1 VSVRWVRVGDV
12 AEQRVEPVRV
22 EPTSVYRM
30 LGLLNRGRGFFAR
43 GDMAGAET
51 SYSVLH
57 EVRTGDL
64 VYSKLFGWEG
74 SVALAAREHQ
84 GGFVSSEFPIF
95 ELDDTKVI
103 PRYMAHI
110 IMSEEFVAQ
119 MAESTTGM
127 GQRRQRVNPDGF
139 RKVRFPLPEPD
150 DQRRIAARLDATA
163 RFREAVEAKVAARVR
178 ALAIAPRL
186 TDEVL
191 SRERLDPVPVRELFD
206 VVSDV
211 VHPGEDPAPAER
223 FVGLE
228 HIEPHTGRRL
238 GQTSLRDFGG
248 RKLRFSFGDVL
259 YGYLRPYQNKVWRAD
274 GPGLCSVEQYVLRPR
289 AGVDGRLLGH
299 VLRAQSTLDRVN
311 DATHRLQLPRIRT
324 ALLGA
329 IEVPDIRQASAD
341 LGDRL
346 ERITDLVARLS
357 SAQTRQAQALASLL
371 PAARNEEF
379 SRLTSA

>member
-1 VSVRWVRVGDV
+1 MSVPWVRVGDLLRLERRSV
-12 AEQRVEPVRV
+12 EIAPGGLYREIGVRSFGRGIFHKEPVSGAELGTKKVFKVEP
-22 EPTSVYRM
+22 
-30 LGLLNRGRGFFAR
+30 
-43 GDMAGAET
+43 
-51 SYSVLH
+51 
-57 EVRTGDL
+57 GDL
-64 VYSKLFGWEG
+64 VVSNVFAWEG
-74 SVALAAREHQ
+74 AVGCATDRERGRIGSHRFMTWVPKCEDVDVRYVAHFLLSDSGMSQLRRASPGSAGRNRTLAI
-84 GGFVSSEFPIF
+84 GGFR
-95 ELDDTKVI
+95 ELRI
-103 PRYMAHI
+103 
-110 IMSEEFVAQ
+110 
-119 MAESTTGM
+119 
-127 GQRRQRVNPDGF
+127 
-139 RKVRFPLPEPD
+139 PLPGLD
-150 DQRRIAARLDATA
+150 DQRRIAARLDAVA
-163 RFREAVEAKVAARVR
+163 RFREAVEAKAAARVR

-228 HIEPHTGRRL
+228 YIEPHTGRRL
-238 GQTSLRDFGG
+238 GQTSLGDLRG

-329 IEVPDIRQASAD
+329 IEVPDIRRASAD

-357 SAQTRQAQALASLL
+357 SAQTRQTQALASLL

>member
-1 VSVRWVRVGDV
+1 MSVPWVRVGDLLRLERRSV
-12 AEQRVEPVRV
+12 EIAPGGLYREIGVRSFGRGIFHKEPVSGAELGTKKVFKVEP
-22 EPTSVYRM
+22 
-30 LGLLNRGRGFFAR
+30 
-43 GDMAGAET
+43 
-51 SYSVLH
+51 
-57 EVRTGDL
+57 GDL
-64 VYSKLFGWEG
+64 VVSNVFAWEG
-74 SVALAAREHQ
+74 AVGCATDRERGRIGSHRFMTWVPECYDVDVRYVAHFLLSDSGMSQLRRASPGSAGRNRTLAI
-84 GGFVSSEFPIF
+84 GGFR
-95 ELDDTKVI
+95 ELRI
-103 PRYMAHI
+103 
-110 IMSEEFVAQ
+110 
-119 MAESTTGM
+119 
-127 GQRRQRVNPDGF
+127 
-139 RKVRFPLPEPD
+139 PLPGLD
-150 DQRRIAARLDATA
+150 DQRRIAARLDAVA
-163 RFREAVEAKVAARVR
+163 RFREAVEAKAAARVR

-191 SRERLDPVPVRELFD
+191 SRERLDPVAVRELFD

-274 GPGLCSVEQYVLRPR
+274 GPGLCSVEQYVLRPC

-329 IEVPDIRQASAD
+329 IEVPDIRRASAD

>member
-1 VSVRWVRVGDV
+1 MSVPWVRVGDLLRLERRSV
-12 AEQRVEPVRV
+12 EIAPGGLYREIGVRSFGRGIFHKEPVSGAELGTKKVFKVEP
-22 EPTSVYRM
+22 
-30 LGLLNRGRGFFAR
+30 
-43 GDMAGAET
+43 
-51 SYSVLH
+51 
-57 EVRTGDL
+57 GDL
-64 VYSKLFGWEG
+64 VVSNVFAWEG
-74 SVALAAREHQ
+74 AVGCATDRERGRIGSHRFMTWVPECDDVDVRYVAHVLLSDSGMSQLRRASPGSAGRNRTLAI
-84 GGFVSSEFPIF
+84 GGFR
-95 ELDDTKVI
+95 ELRI
-103 PRYMAHI
+103 
-110 IMSEEFVAQ
+110 
-119 MAESTTGM
+119 
-127 GQRRQRVNPDGF
+127 
-139 RKVRFPLPEPD
+139 PLPGLDE
-150 DQRRIAARLDATA
+150 QRRIAARLDATA
-163 RFREAVEAKVAARVR
+163 RFREAVEAKAAARVR

-346 ERITDLVARLS
+346 EQITNLVARLS

-379 SRLTSA
+379 TRLTSA